1 MFTTTMTFLCLD
13 FMYGPLRFTRTDL
26 VAMTIQRGRDFGL
39 SSYSELRK
47 SLDLPPIATFRDI
60 NPELSS
66 TNPQVRLGKGEP
78 EQENVGLNSLLTG
91 PLTVSFSQL
100 LHDLEELYNG
110 DVSKLELF
118 PGGLLESQDG
128 PGPVFTAII
137 LDQFE
142 RTRNG
147 DRFWFENRQN
157 G

>member
-1 MFTTTMTFLCLD
+1 
-13 FMYGPLRFTRTDL
+13 MYGPLRFSRTDL

-39 SSYSELRK
+39 RSYTEVRK
-47 SLDLPPIATFRDI
+47 SLNLPPATTFRDI

-66 TNPQVRLGKGEP
+66 TNPQVGPVGAEP
-78 EQENVGLNSLLTG
+78 GQNYPGLSDLLKD
-91 PLTVSFSQL
+91 LLYVSMSQL
-100 LHDLEELYNG
+100 LHDLEELYDG

-118 PGGLLESQDG
+118 SGVLLESLDD
-128 PGPVFTAII
+128 PGPVLSAII

>member
-1 MFTTTMTFLCLD
+1 MSD

-39 SSYSELRK
+39 RSYTEVRK
-47 SLDLPPIATFRDI
+47 SLDLPGVTTFRDI

-66 TNPQVRLGKGEP
+66 TNPQVGP
-78 EQENVGLNSLLTG
+78 EEVETGQKNLDLSDLFEG
-91 PLTVSFSQL
+91 PLCVSSLQL
-100 LHDLEELYNG
+100 LSDLEELYGG

-118 PGGLLESQDG
+118 PGGLLESLDG
-128 PGPVFTAII
+128 PGPLFSAII

-147 DRFWFENRQN
+147 DRFWFENKQN